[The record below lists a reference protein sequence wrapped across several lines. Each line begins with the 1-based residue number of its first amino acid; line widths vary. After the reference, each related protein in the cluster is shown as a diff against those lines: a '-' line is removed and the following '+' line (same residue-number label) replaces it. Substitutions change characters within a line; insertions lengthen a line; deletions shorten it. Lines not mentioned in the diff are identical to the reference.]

1 MQGVG
6 AASDARGLV
15 PGHGLGVNLGILYLP
30 KRPCRVKQWR

>member
-15 PGHGLGVNLGILYLP
+15 PGHGLGVNLGHTVP
-30 KRPCRVKQWR
+30 T